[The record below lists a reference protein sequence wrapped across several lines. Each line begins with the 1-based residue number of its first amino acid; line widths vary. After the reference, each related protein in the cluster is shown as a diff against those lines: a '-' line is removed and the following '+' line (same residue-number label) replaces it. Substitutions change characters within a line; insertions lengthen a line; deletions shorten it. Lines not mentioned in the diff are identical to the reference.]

1 MRPYLAQIRMSLRLM
16 LRDRSVLFFSY
27 LFPLSFF
34 FIFAQTFDAGKS
46 PAAMAQVIA
55 MVVIIGVLGN
65 GFFGAGM
72 RTVLDRETNILR
84 RFKVAPINA
93 APIIAASIVSGLV
106 AFLPTVF
113 LFLFFGNAMYHAPL
127 PHSVL
132 SFLFFVCIGVIAF
145 RSFGMIIAAVVNSQ
159 QEAQILI
166 QLLYLP
172 MLFLS
177 GATFPVSIMPIWLQN
192 IAQFLPAT
200 YLFEGMQSIMIGG
213 ESIRANWFAVFA
225 LLITFAVAMFV
236 SVKLFRWEKEEKISN
251 RAKLWILAVLAPFF
265 VMGVYQAKTQQN
277 VERSRILTR
286 NAMRNRATLYNSA
299 KIIVGNGTV
308 IPNGSVLV
316 RNGKIA
322 EVFQT
327 PPSNPKSLN
336 ADIVESSGK
345 TIIPGLIDM
354 HIHIGAPGGVYEDQ
368 KRYMDPL
375 AGDRRLAAYLYSGI
389 TAVRSTGDF
398 LDSSLKLRKDIN
410 SGKYLGAELFTCG
423 PLFTAEGGHPTE
435 LIKTFPQSM
444 QQTAKEQFVR
454 LPKSPDEARQQ
465 VDALKAAG
473 VDCIKGV
480 LEAGSAGWGLFN
492 HLDPAIYA
500 AVIQEAAKDN
510 LPSATH
516 TGNAAD
522 VKEAADAGT
531 NSVEHGSTLDLIPQS
546 TFAELKQKN
555 IGYDP
560 TLSVFEG
567 TADMASGNV
576 ELLNRSLLQ
585 QVGPADL
592 LSGTRALIEK
602 SKKRPAS
609 EFAPML
615 EHSRQNLLA
624 AYKTGL
630 TLITGSD
637 AGNMLVIHGPTV
649 QHEMELWVKAGIPP
663 AVALEAATYNAAKV
677 LRMENRIGSI
687 QKGRDATLVV
697 LDGDPLQ
704 DITNTERISQVMFRG
719 ERISRSDLFDQENP

>member
-1 MRPYLAQIRMSLRLM
+1 
-16 LRDRSVLFFSY
+16 
-27 LFPLSFF
+27 
-34 FIFAQTFDAGKS
+34 
-46 PAAMAQVIA
+46 
-55 MVVIIGVLGN
+55 
-65 GFFGAGM
+65 
-72 RTVLDRETNILR
+72 
-84 RFKVAPINA
+84 
-93 APIIAASIVSGLV
+93 
-106 AFLPTVF
+106 
-113 LFLFFGNAMYHAPL
+113 
-127 PHSVL
+127 
-132 SFLFFVCIGVIAF
+132 
-145 RSFGMIIAAVVNSQ
+145 
-159 QEAQILI
+159 
-166 QLLYLP
+166 
-172 MLFLS
+172 
-177 GATFPVSIMPIWLQN
+177 
-192 IAQFLPAT
+192 
-200 YLFEGMQSIMIGG
+200 
-213 ESIRANWFAVFA
+213 
-225 LLITFAVAMFV
+225 
-236 SVKLFRWEKEEKISN
+236 
-251 RAKLWILAVLAPFF
+251 
-265 VMGVYQAKTQQN
+265 
-277 VERSRILTR
+277 
-286 NAMRNRATLYNSA
+286 
-299 KIIVGNGTV
+299 
-308 IPNGSVLV
+308 
-316 RNGKIA
+316 
-322 EVFQT
+322 
-327 PPSNPKSLN
+327 
-336 ADIVESSGK
+336 
-345 TIIPGLIDM
+345 
-354 HIHIGAPGGVYEDQ
+354 
-368 KRYMDPL
+368 
-375 AGDRRLAAYLYSGI
+375 
-389 TAVRSTGDF
+389 
-398 LDSSLKLRKDIN
+398 
-410 SGKYLGAELFTCG
+410 
-423 PLFTAEGGHPTE
+423 
-435 LIKTFPQSM
+435 
-444 QQTAKEQFVR
+444 
-454 LPKSPDEARQQ
+454 
-465 VDALKAAG
+465 
-473 VDCIKGV
+473 
-480 LEAGSAGWGLFN
+480 
-492 HLDPAIYA
+492 
-500 AVIQEAAKDN
+500 KDN

-592 LSGTRALIEK
+592 ISGTRALIEK